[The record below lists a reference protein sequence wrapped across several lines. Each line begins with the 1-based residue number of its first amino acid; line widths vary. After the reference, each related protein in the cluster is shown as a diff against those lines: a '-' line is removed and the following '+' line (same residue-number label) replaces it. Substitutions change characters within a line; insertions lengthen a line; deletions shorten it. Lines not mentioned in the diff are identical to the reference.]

1 MKKAFCLILSLL
13 LALPLLAGCN
23 DATFLT
29 DPAGESESISAST
42 PSVIEEESESPSPI
56 PSPAPQKKSHALASA
71 LLSRASFARGGDL
84 F

>member
-29 DPAGESESISAST
+29 DPAGEAH
-42 PSVIEEESESPSPI
+42 PL
-56 PSPAPQKKSHALASA
+56 ALY
-71 LLSRASFARGGDL
+71 LRSREGAAE
-84 F
+84 